1 MMSLSGLVRG
11 YLCKRELT
19 DELVRVAANSLE
31 SRFRAEDERCR
42 VTFQKLE
49 NFYEVVVYHL
59 QHAYAVALD
68 IHQAEKLKNEGLYA
82 LDEHLLDRLKGVG
95 LQISREVRV

>member
-1 MMSLSGLVRG
+1 MSLSGVVRG
-11 YLCKRELT
+11 YLCKQGLT
-19 DELVRVAANSLE
+19 DELVKTVAGSLE
-31 SRFRAEDERCR
+31 SRFRADDERCQ

-68 IHQAEKLKNEGLYA
+68 INKAAILKEEGPYAVDQYLLAQLEK
-82 LDEHLLDRLKGVG
+82 VG
-95 LQISREVRV
+95 LRIRREARV